1 MQIKLQGAKELQA
14 KLSKRPQLLA
24 SKVRPIVKNNAAQL
38 KDKTVANMTAA
49 YTAGYS
55 TGEAGIR
62 GTVDTVFSNAG
73 MTATVAPHKEYFPYL
88 EYGTRFMSARPTLH
102 PAFAYQS
109 VKFINQLKA
118 VMK

>member
-38 KDKTVANMTAA
+38 KDKTVANMEAV

-55 TGEAGIR
+55 K
-62 GTVDTVFSNAG
+62 GTTARSITNELSQSG
-73 MTATVAPHKEYFPYL
+73 MTATIAPHTEYFSYL
-88 EYGTRFMSARPTLH
+88 EFGTRFMSARPTLH